1 MRGFQDTFETRTKKF
16 ISVFSVCMT
25 VTLISVLGYFAL
37 KIIFNKYTSQRRS
50 VQRRNARKFGEA
62 STSVVRD
69 MILAK
74 KVSINRFCFDTLNF
88 HIY

>member
-1 MRGFQDTFETRTKKF
+1 MRGFQDTFETRKKKF

-74 KVSINRFCFDTLNF
+74 KVSINGFCFDTLNF